1 MAYEKD
7 IALVNFYFDSSTV
20 IQYYRE
26 RRLTFTSFLSQI
38 GGLLGLCL
46 GFSMVSIVELIYWIF
61 YRICLSLKSRKN
73 INKITK
79 NKVSFDETLNEN
91 ISDQISTNNMEVQKR
106 RGLKFF
112 SIEVSNP
119 IDKNIYNEF

>member
-73 INKITK
+73 SDIISK
-79 NKVSFDETLNEN
+79 NKVSFDETSNEN
-91 ISDQISTNNMEVQKR
+91 MANQITKNMEVQKR